1 MPLYIKDREVDELA
15 NELQRMTGAAT
26 KTEAVRT
33 ALKDAVERKRD
44 KKTTIRE
51 AIAEAQRR
59 VAAMGP
65 RDPDFDM
72 KKFMDDVRYDARP
85 EGGTVVTLR
94 KRLLDPARNGGER

>member
-1 MPLYIKDREVDELA
+1 MPLYIKDDEVDDLA
-15 NELQRMTGAAT
+15 NELQRVTGAAT

-33 ALKDAVERKRD
+33 ALKDAIERKRD
-44 KKTTIRE
+44 KKTTIRK

-72 KKFMDDVRYDARP
+72 KKFMD
-85 EGGTVVTLR
+85 ELSGGI
-94 KRLLDPARNGGER
+94 